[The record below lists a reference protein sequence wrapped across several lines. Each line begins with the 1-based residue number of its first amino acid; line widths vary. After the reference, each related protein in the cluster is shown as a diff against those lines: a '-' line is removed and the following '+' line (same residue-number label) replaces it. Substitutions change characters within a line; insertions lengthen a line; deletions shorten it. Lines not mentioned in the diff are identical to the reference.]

1 VDFYERLKE
10 QPRSFVALGILVTIV
25 GLGLYTGRLPLS
37 PSASA
42 DSGHIVSLY
51 VDGQKRLFSSNS
63 GTVGDVL
70 HQAGVTLAEGDLVDP
85 SANTPLPQGP
95 FNINVYR
102 ARPVVVVDGTQDFY
116 IHSAYSSPD
125 LLAKA
130 AGLTVYPEDKYNTG
144 IVTDTEVLKY
154 GNVGEQ
160 VTIIRAK
167 PISVNVDGSVRSIRT
182 QANTVGEAL
191 KDAGISLGLKDT
203 VSVPLSSP
211 IIPGMLVTVTRV
223 TDATVTLT
231 QAIPRTVQT
240 VTDPDVMK
248 GQQVVQTAGSDG
260 QKTVT
265 YEIHYRN
272 GVETSR
278 ELLQVVSQTAPVTEV
293 VAIGTKVLFEGSVE
307 YWRPLVEQ
315 AAAQWGLD
323 PNVMLRIMQCES
335 NGNAGDVSTFVV
347 LGQHPE
353 GLFQYLPSTWEAA
366 GGTADNIFDGPTQI
380 QITAKKMA
388 TEGTGAWACQ

>member
-1 VDFYERLKE
+1 MNFYGRLKE

-51 VDGQKRLFSSNS
+51 VDGQKRLFDSNS
-63 GTVGDVL
+63 GTVADVL
-70 HQAGVTLAEGDLVDP
+70 NRAGVTLSQGDLVDP
-85 SANTPLPQGP
+85 SPSTPLSAGP

-102 ARPVVVVDGTQDFY
+102 ARPVVVVDGSNEFY
-116 IHSAYSSPD
+116 IHSAYSSPE

-130 AGLTVYPEDKYNTG
+130 AGLTVYPEDKYDTG
-144 IVTDTEVLKY
+144 IISDTDVLKY
-154 GNVGEQ
+154 GTVGEQ
-160 VTIIRAK
+160 VSIIRAK
-167 PISVNVDGSVRSIRT
+167 PLTVNVDGGTRNVRT
-182 QANTVGEAL
+182 QSSSVGGAL

-203 VSVPLSSP
+203 VSVPLTAKV
-211 IIPGMLVTVTRV
+211 IPGMSVSVTRV

-231 QAIPRTVQT
+231 QTVPRGVQT

-248 GQQVVQTAGSDG
+248 GTQIVQVAGSDG
-260 QKTVT
+260 QKTET

-278 ELLQVVSQTAPVTEV
+278 QLLQVVSQTAPVTEV

-315 AAAQWGLD
+315 AAAQWGVD

-335 NGNAGDVSTFVV
+335 NGNAADVSTFVV

-353 GLFQYLPSTWEAA
+353 GLFQYLPTTWEAA
-366 GGTADNIFDGPTQI
+366 GGTADNILDGPTQI

-388 TEGTGAWACQ
+388 TDGTGAWACQ